1 MPFISHKDSY
11 RKLKN
16 MSKQVSKKYLKRLK
30 TISDDKTLT
39 PIEIYTLQTLAT
51 VEENKLNFET
61 AYKDIKKSKRGI
73 KL

>member
-1 MPFISHKDSY
+1 
-11 RKLKN
+11 
-16 MSKQVSKKYLKRLK
+16 MSNQVSKKYLNRLK

-61 AYKDIKKSKRGI
+61 AYKEIKKNRQAI
-73 KL
+73 

>member
-1 MPFISHKDSY
+1 
-11 RKLKN
+11 
-16 MSKQVSKKYLKRLK
+16 MSNQVSKKYLKRLK

-51 VEENKLNFET
+51 VEENNLNFET
-61 AYKDIKKSKRGI
+61 AYKDIKKSKRDI